1 MKPNTGAVWSS
12 VRACDHGA
20 PDLTVSP
27 EPRDSS
33 RHGGLQVT
41 LERLLQLGSPTHSAI
56 PALLISYCFP
66 LSRIAIRKRMIL
78 KLRGAAVVTWEEYRS
93 MVCSLWKNLLEGKVM
108 SHGKKL
114 WPGEGSVFRQ
124 I

>member
-1 MKPNTGAVWSS
+1 MKPNMGAVRGS

-41 LERLLQLGSPTHSAI
+41 LERLLQLGSSTHSAI
-56 PALLISYCFP
+56 PALLFSYCFP
-66 LSRIAIRKRMIL
+66 LRTIAIRKRMVL
-78 KLRGAAVVTWEEYRS
+78 KLRELLW
-93 MVCSLWKNLLEGKVM
+93 SLGK
-108 SHGKKL
+108 SKD
-114 WPGEGSVFRQ
+114 
-124 I
+124 

>member
-1 MKPNTGAVWSS
+1 MKPNMGAVRGS

-41 LERLLQLGSPTHSAI
+41 LERLLQLGSSTHSAAI
-56 PALLISYCFP
+56 PALLFSYCFP
-66 LSRIAIRKRMIL
+66 LRTTAIRKRMVL
-78 KLRGAAVVTWEEYRS
+78 KLRGAAVVTWEE
-93 MVCSLWKNLLEGKVM
+93 
-108 SHGKKL
+108 
-114 WPGEGSVFRQ
+114 
-124 I
+124 

>member
-1 MKPNTGAVWSS
+1 MGLYESF
-12 VRACDHGA
+12 DHGA
-20 PDLTVSP
+20 PDLMVSP

-33 RHGGLQVT
+33 RYGRLQVT

-56 PALLISYCFP
+56 PTLLLFSYCFP
-66 LSRIAIRKRMIL
+66 LKRIAIGKRMVL

-93 MVCSLWKNLLEGKVM
+93 MVCSLWKNLLEGKAM

-114 WPGEGSVFRQ
+114 WPGESSVFRQ